1 MADAPAGLLPPD
13 HSMPPQDRDFWIA
26 VGLWG
31 AALVTVLGCGLYAF
45 IEQSYWYGAGF
56 TGLGLVGLVYLTLHL
71 KGRKLTP
78 KVGVMVTT
86 LAITW
91 ALIAYQIFHTLNTNS
106 KVVSLEISFA
116 ARKSTLTEWLK
127 MAQQQQHQA
136 IAERDQLA
144 RQLATTQTRLRVVQQ
159 NASTIAAAP
168 PVPPKNFYSQKQKDE
183 LADLIEA
190 LVSQLDRCDAEIVQI
205 ISAPDF
211 PPAPGVMGSMTFHT
225 LQQQVDVM
233 TAGAII
239 PLRKPDDERRLVGR
253 TR

>member
-1 MADAPAGLLPPD
+1 
-13 HSMPPQDRDFWIA
+13 
-26 VGLWG
+26 
-31 AALVTVLGCGLYAF
+31 
-45 IEQSYWYGAGF
+45 
-56 TGLGLVGLVYLTLHL
+56 
-71 KGRKLTP
+71 
-78 KVGVMVTT
+78 
-86 LAITW
+86 
-91 ALIAYQIFHTLNTNS
+91 
-106 KVVSLEISFA
+106 
-116 ARKSTLTEWLK
+116 

-211 PPAPGVMGSMTFHT
+211 PPAPCVMGSMTFHT

-233 TAGAII
+233 TAGADKIQKIADTCARNSRDLVQKNGFYRAELMFLGADQIPDEFFDIERDARGLNSNLKII
-239 PLRKPDDERRLVGR
+239 SQLMAKYPDDGDLTKIVFSSK
-253 TR
+253 TQNM